1 MDTFMFTLLLTF
13 MIALG
18 GRDQMII
25 AQFSDELERTNGL
38 LILGMACAAASAAA
52 MAYAG
57 WTIAA
62 MLPTRAANM
71 LVAIA
76 IAFAGIELFWPV
88 RLKTMKEPT
97 RSYIA
102 IGIVVFLR
110 QFGDAARFV
119 VFAFA
124 AQAVYPVTTI
134 FGGALGGMAAIALG
148 WATGRAK
155 LERYPLY
162 YIRLF
167 IGACLI
173 VAALFIGLSA
183 RFAEI

>member
-1 MDTFMFTLLLTF
+1 MDAFMFTLLLTF
-13 MIALG
+13 IIALG

-38 LILGMACAAASAAA
+38 LILGMACAAASAAV

-57 WTIAA
+57 WTIAS
-62 MLPTRAANM
+62 MLPDRAAQM

-76 IAFAGIELFWPV
+76 LAFAGLELFWPI
-88 RLKTMKEPT
+88 RLKRMKEPT
-97 RSYIA
+97 RSYVA
-102 IGIVVFLR
+102 IGVVVFLR

-119 VFAFA
+119 IFAFA

-134 FGGALGGMAAIALG
+134 IGGALGGMAAIAVG
-148 WATGRAK
+148 WAAGKAR
-155 LERYPLY
+155 LEKFPLF
-162 YIRLF
+162 YIRIF

-173 VAALFIGLSA
+173 VAALFTGLNA
-183 RFAEI
+183 RFADL

>member
-1 MDTFMFTLLLTF
+1 MDAFMFTLLLTF
-13 MIALG
+13 IIALG

-25 AQFSDELERTNGL
+25 AQFSDELEKTTGL

-62 MLPTRAANM
+62 MLPDRAANM

-76 IAFAGIELFWPV
+76 LAFAGLELFWPIK
-88 RLKTMKEPT
+88 LKRMKEPT

-102 IGIVVFLR
+102 IGAVVLLR

-119 VFAFA
+119 IFAFA
-124 AQAVYPVTTI
+124 AQAVYPVVTI
-134 FGGALGGMAAIALG
+134 LGGALGGMAAIALG
-148 WATGRAK
+148 WAAGKAR
-155 LERYPLY
+155 LDQYPLY
-162 YIRLF
+162 YVRIF

-173 VAALFIGLSA
+173 VAALFIGLNA
-183 RFAEI
+183 RFAEL

>member
-1 MDTFMFTLLLTF
+1 MDAFMFTLLLTF
-13 MIALG
+13 IIALG

-25 AQFSDELERTNGL
+25 AQFSDELERTTGL
-38 LILGMACAAASAAA
+38 LLVGMACAAASAAA

-76 IAFAGIELFWPV
+76 LAFAGLELFWRV
-88 RLKTMKEPT
+88 KLKPMKEPT
-97 RSYIA
+97 RSYVA
-102 IGIVVFLR
+102 IGVVIFLR

-124 AQAVYPVTTI
+124 AQAVYPVLTI
-134 FGGALGGMAAIALG
+134 AGGALGGMAAIALG
-148 WATGRAK
+148 WAVGKNT
-155 LERYPLY
+155 LDRYPLFLG
-162 YIRLF
+162 RLF
-167 IGACLI
+167 FGGCLL
-173 VAALFIGLSA
+173 VAALFLGLNA
-183 RFAEI
+183 RFAVM